1 MHPTNEQQQN
11 QFSSIELLA
20 IYILATSLLV
30 GSALGSASISMAAL
44 YRCMD
49 ETGQWAF
56 TDRTIQMT
64 QCALLSEGS
73 QSTSPLP
80 TSPANAP
87 TVGITEPSVAPRVL
101 PLDEALLPS
110 DHSISIPVRRIGQ
123 LYVVSV
129 ELNAARTVQLILDT
143 GASHTILSQEVVRE
157 LALLPSDY
165 RPGLVR
171 LKTANGS
178 VDAQVVRID
187 SMKIAAAEVRNSTA
201 AVHTVPD
208 FPTGVDGLLGLSFLH
223 QFEITLDSSKGEL
236 RLKQVSP

>member
-1 MHPTNEQQQN
+1 MLPTNAHQQN
-11 QFSSIELLA
+11 QFSPIGQWA

-30 GSALGSASISMAAL
+30 GSTLEPTSVSIAAL

-49 ETGQWAF
+49 HTGQWVF
-56 TDRTIQMT
+56 TDRTVQMPL
-64 QCALLSEGS
+64 CVLLSEGS
-73 QSTSPLP
+73 QSTSPLSS
-80 TSPANAP
+80 SPANAP
-87 TVGITEPSVAPRVL
+87 TVNIAEPSVAPRVRH
-101 PLDEALLPS
+101 LDEALLPS
-110 DHSISIPVRRIGQ
+110 DRGISIPVRRIGH

-129 ELNAARTVQLILDT
+129 ELNGARAAQLILDT

-178 VDAQVVRID
+178 VDAQMVRID
-187 SMKIAAAEVRNSTA
+187 SMKIATAEVRNSTA

-223 QFEITLDSSKGEL
+223 QFDITLDSSKGEL